1 MSHFEEYKYLIERSK
16 RFYETAIIQIEKEYY
31 DLAAFSLEQGLQ
43 LFLKA
48 TLIKI
53 ELEYPRTQ
61 SIRRLLELIYE
72 VTEKDEIKYIM
83 QKFLVELALLED
95 IYITSRYIPREY
107 RKDEVLKIK
116 ETVDE
121 VINVVGKIVNWRG

>member
-1 MSHFEEYKYLIERSK
+1 
-16 RFYETAIIQIEKEYY
+16 
-31 DLAAFSLEQGLQ
+31 
-43 LFLKA
+43 
-48 TLIKI
+48 
-53 ELEYPRTQ
+53 
-61 SIRRLLELIYE
+61 
-72 VTEKDEIKYIM
+72 M

-121 VINVVGKIVNWRG
+121 VFMVVGKIVN

>member
-1 MSHFEEYKYLIERSK
+1 LSHFEEYKYLIERSK

-121 VINVVGKIVNWRG
+121 VINVVGKIVN

>member
-72 VTEKDEIKYIM
+72 VTERMK
-83 QKFLVELALLED
+83 
-95 IYITSRYIPREY
+95 
-107 RKDEVLKIK
+107 
-116 ETVDE
+116 
-121 VINVVGKIVNWRG
+121 

>member
-121 VINVVGKIVNWRG
+121 VINVVGKIVN